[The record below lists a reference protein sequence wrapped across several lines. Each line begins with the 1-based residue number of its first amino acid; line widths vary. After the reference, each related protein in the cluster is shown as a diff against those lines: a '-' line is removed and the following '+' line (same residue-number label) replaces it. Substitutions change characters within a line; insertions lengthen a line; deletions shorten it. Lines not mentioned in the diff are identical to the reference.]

1 MHLPLPVRCV
11 PRTVDDIFERSSRW
25 PLPSLAAARRTCVAV
40 LVLAVFGIVH
50 VPAPA
55 DALERRAANEASPSK
70 PSKPSKAKQ
79 SLKPEDD
86 PGPLPGP
93 VEEMRQA
100 ILSAAHS
107 GNIEDLREPFDWN
120 ELKPEVAAPPG
131 EDPIAYWKRT
141 SGDGN
146 GREVLAALAEML
158 SMHPAELPLG
168 KDLENN
174 IIYVWPY
181 LAEMPLD
188 KLTPA
193 QEVELLRLVGP
204 AEAKAMREKK
214 KWTWWRLT
222 IGADGTWHSL
232 KKAE

>member
-1 MHLPLPVRCV
+1 MRARALRWRGEP
-11 PRTVDDIFERSSRW
+11 PRKTTE
-25 PLPSLAAARRTCVAV
+25 
-40 LVLAVFGIVH
+40 
-50 VPAPA
+50 VPAKAIARKKLP
-55 DALERRAANEASPSK
+55 K
-70 PSKPSKAKQ
+70 PG
-79 SLKPEDD
+79 EDT
-86 PGPLPGP
+86 GPLPGP

-100 ILSAAHS
+100 ILAATHS
-107 GNIEDLREPFDWN
+107 GNIEDLRVPLDWN
-120 ELKPEVAAPPG
+120 ELKPEVAAPAG
-131 EDPIAYWKRT
+131 EDPIAYWKKT

-146 GREVLAALAEML
+146 GREILAVLADILPMRA
-158 SMHPAELPLG
+158 AELPFG

-181 LAEMPLD
+181 LAEVELD

-204 AEAKAMREKK
+204 AQAKTMREKK

-222 IGADGTWHSL
+222 IGADGTWHSF